1 VAKIRLLLADE
12 SEIFRE
18 GLAKLLE
25 HEPSIEVVCTC
36 RTGLEAVESANKYQP
51 DIILIDIGLSECS
64 GIDTGLS
71 ECSSID
77 TGLSECSSTEA
88 IQRIHE
94 RLPKTAIIVLTCS
107 KLNDDF
113 VSAIKAGARAYI
125 SKDIISLE
133 NLIKTVILVAEGE
146 VIVSFPMTARLLLE
160 FNSLGER
167 KDVAKLGYITPLSE
181 RERSVLALVAQ
192 GLTNREVAAT
202 LFISEHTVKVHLR
215 NIMEKFHVHT
225 RQQAVALAAGKRH
238 AIQGNRD

>member
-71 ECSSID
+71 ECSS
-77 TGLSECSSTEA
+77 TEA

-133 NLIKTVILVAEGE
+133 NLVKTVILVAEGE

-225 RQQAVALAAGKRH
+225 RQQAVALAAGKRR